1 MLSSTQPQSRTNGQ
15 ECNRLKNAGAPWRIL
30 NVGQREKRR
39 SMVQLYG
46 IKKQLLTR
54 GAVMQTAEFVPLL
67 LIQVST
73 EQRKCLD
80 S

>member
-1 MLSSTQPQSRTNGQ
+1 ML
-15 ECNRLKNAGAPWRIL
+15 
-30 NVGQREKRR
+30 
-39 SMVQLYG
+39 QLYG

-54 GAVMQTAEFVPLL
+54 GAVMQTAEFVPLI

-73 EQRKCLD
+73 ELQKCLD